1 MVSCIFE
8 PCTNRVL
15 KIKAFATPV
24 LAAVSYHS
32 YLLYSSLQLE
42 VSSFCLLVLNMPWGR
57 MSSISKLRLFKQ
69 ESRRSV
75 HPPTSTNTCSFG
87 GFAPYYTNRK
97 KTAGSLAALR
107 GKNHIPLQAPLELS
121 HMIPGLKRLQSGSL
135 GSRKPNR
142 CKVTLS
148 HHNTDALLP
157 LEHAI

>member
-1 MVSCIFE
+1 MRPSPVEREVPSPEGMVSCIFE

-57 MSSISKLRLFKQ
+57 MSSISKLRLSKQ

-75 HPPTSTNTCSFG
+75 HPPTSPNICSFG

-97 KTAGSLAALR
+97 KNCWKSSSAAWKKSHSPAGTFGAVAHDTGVEAFTVR
-107 GKNHIPLQAPLELS
+107 
-121 HMIPGLKRLQSGSL
+121 
-135 GSRKPNR
+135 
-142 CKVTLS
+142 VTWVPE
-148 HHNTDALLP
+148 AKQM
-157 LEHAI
+157 